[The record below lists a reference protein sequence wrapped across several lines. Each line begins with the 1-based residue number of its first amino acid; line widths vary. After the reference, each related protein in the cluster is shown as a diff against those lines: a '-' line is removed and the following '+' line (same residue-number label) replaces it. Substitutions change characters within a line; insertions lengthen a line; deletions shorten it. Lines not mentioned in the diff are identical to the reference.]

1 MKRNLRM
8 ISMMVVLAL
17 VAGLLAG
24 CTEPTGSSVSDNRET
39 TATGE
44 TMSGV
49 NPDVSEP
56 NQSIASDALV
66 TDPTSESTTET
77 TAQNGNSYTLYG
89 KTFNLSVHLEDY
101 YYEMEGSDY
110 TYFNLEEFMGHYGLV
125 DKSGEERL
133 YNRNAYGD
141 GTILIEFDSHS
152 FIQHSEVSGNG
163 ICAYCHLHFPYS
175 SGSISVIKGGS
186 AGIDTTGGVFEVNG
200 AISSKGNPY
209 SKWCLT
215 YSEIIVLAVLLDC
228 YQQTGDNADA
238 KASLEEIFDIGFD
251 AEAYRVTV

>member
-66 TDPTSESTTET
+66 TDPTTESTTET

-125 DKSGEERL
+125 DKSGRKFMCDH
-133 YNRNAYGD
+133 NAYGD
-141 GTILIEFDSHS
+141 GTILVEFDTLNSS
-152 FIQHSEVSGNG
+152 QHNEASGNKV
-163 ICAYCHLHFPYS
+163 CTYCDLRFPYS
-175 SGSISVIKGGS
+175 SGSISAIAGGS

-200 AISSKGNPY
+200 CISAKGNPL
-209 SKWCLT
+209 SAWCLT
-215 YSEIIVLAVLLDC
+215 YSEIVVLAVLLDC
-228 YQQTGDNADA
+228 YQQTGDTASA
-238 KASLEEIFDIGFD
+238 KAQLGEIFDIKASTTD
-251 AEAYRVTV
+251 TVIV

>member
-1 MKRNLRM
+1 MKKNIRIL
-8 ISMMVVLAL
+8 SMMVVLAL

-24 CTEPTGSSVSDNRET
+24 CTEPTGSSVSDDRET

-66 TDPTSESTTET
+66 TDPTTESTTET

-141 GTILIEFDSHS
+141 GTLLVEFDSAR

-163 ICAYCHLHFPYS
+163 ICAYCNLRYPYS
-175 SGSISVIKGGS
+175 FGSISTIEGGP

-215 YSEIIVLAVLLDC
+215 YSEIVVLAVLLDC
-228 YQQTGDNADA
+228 YQQTGDTIAVVDQ
-238 KASLEEIFDIGFD
+238 LGEVFDFAANGEKRGVI
-251 AEAYRVTV
+251 V